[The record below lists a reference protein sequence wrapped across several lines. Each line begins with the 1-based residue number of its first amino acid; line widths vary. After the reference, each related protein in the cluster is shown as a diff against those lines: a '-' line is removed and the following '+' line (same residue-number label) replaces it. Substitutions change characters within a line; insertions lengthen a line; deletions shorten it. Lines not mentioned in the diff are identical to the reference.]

1 MTFDPKHDYE
11 DEASAKAR
19 FNGSLQQPRPCPCHL
34 CRMFE
39 LTDGPIL
46 VPTFENFPDG
56 SRRFTGRWLHG
67 ADLKRQLA
75 ERQRLTD
82 GLKRVLSSHA
92 MVGR

>member
-19 FNGSLQQPRPCPCHL
+19 FNGKLQQPTPCPCHL

-56 SRRFTGRWLHG
+56 SRRFIGRWLHG
-67 ADLKRQLA
+67 VDLKRQMA
-75 ERQRLTD
+75 ERRRKTE
-82 GLKRVLSSHA
+82 GLKQSLSKPA
-92 MVGR
+92 MVER